1 MANTCWQCTRTTEFC
16 KQKHFTK
23 SLPYVHHPNHGFT
36 ENSWLSTWAQ
46 LVPWH
51 CSLKGEMRHEEWAA
65 ETAGLL
71 GGPRRHCS
79 SDGNTKPKRV
89 PISLPLNIAIQL
101 AWPLQMHVASNFL
114 ANGLRLDYP
123 FQGLDRAAL
132 SGETKDTGRQNQ
144 GAFHA
149 SSFQKL
155 LLQITTA
162 LSPGFRCLSSDISP
176 PTRTKLLVKTFQGQ
190 MCAF

>member
-1 MANTCWQCTRTTEFC
+1 MSIIQITA
-16 KQKHFTK
+16 
-23 SLPYVHHPNHGFT
+23 
-36 ENSWLSTWAQ
+36 
-46 LVPWH
+46 
-51 CSLKGEMRHEEWAA
+51 SLKTHVYSHEHSWCFGTAVWKARWDVEWAA

-101 AWPLQMHVASNFL
+101 AWSLQTQVASHFL

-123 FQGLDRAAL
+123 FQGLDIAAL
-132 SGETKDTGRQNQ
+132 SGETKDTRRRNQ

-149 SSFQKL
+149 SNFQML

-162 LSPGFRCLSSDISP
+162 LSPAFRCLNSDTPP
-176 PTRTKLLVKTFQGQ
+176 PTRTKLWMKTSRGRCVLFT
-190 MCAF
+190 AFSILQKYLIGTSGGKKEKG